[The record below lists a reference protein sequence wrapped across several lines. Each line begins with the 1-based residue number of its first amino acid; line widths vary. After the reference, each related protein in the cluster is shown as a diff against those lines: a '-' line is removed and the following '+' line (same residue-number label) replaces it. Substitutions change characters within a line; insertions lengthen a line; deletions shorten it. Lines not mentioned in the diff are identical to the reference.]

1 MHARL
6 KLIFI
11 PFQDEYC
18 FENDGILTREYA
30 MLALLIDAG
39 YELCA
44 VVNKPRTALDAKS
57 IRSDPYKF
65 PDGSIEAD
73 VLGALEDACD
83 INPKRLLSVRQLA
96 SKRGWWVDAYLCAL
110 DRLPKD
116 LNGYLVYTNTP
127 FSWKLVKALKGRG
140 AAVLFDSM
148 DNMMTYP
155 HFWKSEKEAAKEGYG
170 ELLALADYACAN
182 SQRTVDCFKAMFD
195 ITVDLVKNGV
205 FRPRQVDS
213 SGVDQIAE
221 ITSAKAS
228 YALCAGFVGKFGL
241 RIDHEFIDKLAK
253 TNQHCLFVFVGLELE
268 GQCKA
273 FNEVVSNNPNIIKL
287 PAVPSAYLYSVL
299 ELFDVLMIPYSVGKN
314 ENSGDP
320 LKLYQYFMTDKPILC
335 TPIAEVDQYKD
346 QILISSDVDEWTAE
360 ISRGVRTVDYSS
372 VRAEIQWAGRAS
384 ALTDHFRCVFDCA
397 QPKGKLVH
405 GN

>member
-1 MHARL
+1 MHSRL

-11 PFQDEYC
+11 PFQDEHC

-30 MLALLIDAG
+30 MLNLLIEAG
-39 YELCA
+39 HELCA
-44 VVNKPRTALDAKS
+44 VVNKPRTTLDAKGIS
-57 IRSDPYKF
+57 VDPFKF

-73 VLGALEDACD
+73 MLSALQSSCN
-83 INPKRLLSVRQLA
+83 INPKRFFSVRQLT

-110 DRLPKD
+110 DRLPED

-127 FSWKLVKALKGRG
+127 FSWKLVKALKERG

-182 SQRTVDCFKAMFD
+182 SQRTVDCFKTVFGT
-195 ITVDLVKNGV
+195 TVDLVKNGV
-205 FRPRQVDS
+205 FRPRKVDS
-213 SGVDQIAE
+213 SGVEQIGT
-221 ITSAKAS
+221 ISSAKAS
-228 YALCAGFVGKFGL
+228 YAICAGFVGKFGL
-241 RIDHEFIDKLAK
+241 RMDHEFIDKLAK
-253 TNQHCLFVFVGLELE
+253 ANRRCLFVFVGLELA
-268 GQCKA
+268 GQCEA
-273 FNEVVSNNPNIIKL
+273 FNEVVSDNPNIIKL

-320 LKLYQYFMTDKPILC
+320 LKLYQYFMMDKPILC
-335 TPIAEVDQYKD
+335 TSIAEVDQYKD
-346 QILISSDVDEWTAE
+346 QILISSDADEWTAE
-360 ISRGVRTVDYSS
+360 IAKGARTVDYSS
-372 VRAEIQWAGRAS
+372 VRAEIQWARRAS
-384 ALTDHFRCVFDCA
+384 ALADHFRCAFDCTL
-397 QPKGKLVH
+397 PKDVLVH